1 MEQHFIKVII
11 EADGEEVMKET
22 IELITDGKETFRET
36 ISGLVYDVVEAVN
49 NNCE

>member
-22 IELITDGKETFRET
+22 IELITDGKETFRQT
-36 ISGLVYDVVEAVN
+36 TSNLVFDIVGVIN